1 MSNKL
6 GGKLLLQKAK
16 LNLNPKV
23 QLFPCIRI
31 TTRKQFSSEN
41 SSAPMP
47 FLMFFKFDVS
57 EQSKLVGKKKKD
69 WRKEMNVSFFKKE
82 EKKKQYVKL
91 YSNSVL

>member
-1 MSNKL
+1 
-6 GGKLLLQKAK
+6 
-16 LNLNPKV
+16 
-23 QLFPCIRI
+23 
-31 TTRKQFSSEN
+31 
-41 SSAPMP
+41 MP

>member
-6 GGKLLLQKAK
+6 GEKLLLQKAK

-23 QLFPCIRI
+23 QLFLCIRI

-57 EQSKLVGKKKKD
+57 EQGKLVEKKKKID
-69 WRKEMNVSFFKKE
+69 WRKEMKVSFFKKE
-82 EKKKQYVKL
+82 EKK
-91 YSNSVL
+91 SNM